1 MSVKKSNLHVSHR
14 HFLVEVAGNHS
25 AGSPMSPTLVLRS
38 SGEEKVVDIDILQQG
53 QEHEEQAYK
62 DVDINGFD
70 TGNVGEL
77 IPHM

>member
-1 MSVKKSNLHVSHR
+1 
-14 HFLVEVAGNHS
+14 
-25 AGSPMSPTLVLRS
+25 MSPTLVLRS

-77 IPHM
+77 IPHMWVNGSQDEDWS